1 MGRKSSSDSS
11 SDLGC
16 LGYVLI
22 GGIYLLYQLFRF
34 VSFLFGRIVELC
46 NAGMS
51 LLADGAQ
58 GVLNHLGGVVLGTLS
73 LLFIVFV
80 IIFAPRLFRAFDDFV
95 YYVQN
100 NILVCPKCHSV
111 LKRVGVKCPVCNV
124 VYDNLF
130 PMYGHFF
137 YMKCRQCGTKLA
149 TTRLF
154 GRTKY
159 ESYCMECR
167 SPLGVNASEGKV
179 VAIPIAG
186 GAASGKTT
194 FLMSS
199 LETLTYE
206 YPEKRKWHVSFPY
219 KDDAVFANRLKKY
232 FRKGERPDKTPAD
245 SIPDAFCIDY
255 ETGRFRESLH
265 LCVYDPAGEFFAGA
279 YDKLKAS
286 GYYDFMSGLIFIIDP
301 FSLPVL
307 KKHYQQSLRK
317 KGENFEAF
325 DVSDVDPTSC
335 VERLIHRFEGQEKSA
350 GSVEGIKVEGFKRHR
365 PPTHETLA
373 GVEEKNLQ
381 NRADTR
387 FHDVV
392 LKPLKEL
399 PCAIVITK
407 ADGYDLDRFIGEK
420 GVRAFREKHPQY
432 DDEEAMDIVCRY
444 WLRKWGGQNILGV
457 LGNKFGQTRCFAVS
471 ALGKTDKCGNYPYGF
486 QPYNMDA
493 PFNWILNISGRRGLN
508 KWGVLVF
515 LFWVAVA
522 IGAIAAIAVHLVSAD
537 SSVSVSKPSASFGE
551 IDPASRTSK
560 PSPVSAPSAP
570 EPDDSVARNQFRY
583 LCYEV
588 YDKSAEAVGFD
599 RDAVLSSIDSAG
611 SSSGFS
617 VRELDALKTAPTLEL
632 VVQIRKSGG
641 NIESARSQVNRV
653 EEAAQ
658 SALFDYFADESI
670 EDAAARNQRDN
681 VRDVAFKNY
690 ERCAQKVSFDR
701 ALVVQRVQ
709 YAALAAKLND
719 EALNVVGSGTLA
731 DFLSNWHKFDKAFR
745 AWETG
750 KTGED
755 VKRASEA
762 AEEARKEIKK
772 ILRAAEEDV
781 VYSK

>member
-1 MGRKSSSDSS
+1 M
-11 SDLGC
+11 L
-16 LGYVLI
+16 
-22 GGIYLLYQLFRF
+22 
-34 VSFLFGRIVELC
+34 
-46 NAGMS
+46 
-51 LLADGAQ
+51 
-58 GVLNHLGGVVLGTLS
+58 VVLAILVVVVFFPA
-73 LLFIVFV
+73 LL
-80 IIFAPRLFRAFDDFV
+80 RWTDDIV

-100 NILVCPKCHSV
+100 NILVCPRCHSV
-111 LKRVGVKCPVCNV
+111 LKRVNVKCPGCNNV
-124 VYDNLF
+124 FANLY
-130 PMYGHFF
+130 PTYRHPL
-137 YMKCRQCGTKLA
+137 YMKCFACGSRLA

-154 GRTKY
+154 GRTNY
-159 ESYCMECR
+159 ESFCPNCMA
-167 SPLGVNASEGKV
+167 PLGLNASEGKV
-179 VAIPIAG
+179 VAFPIAG

-199 LETLTYE
+199 LDALTYDL
-206 YPEKRKWHVSFPY
+206 PNGRKWKASFPY
-219 KDDAVFANRLKKY
+219 KNDELFARRLNKLFKN
-232 FRKGERPDKTPAD
+232 GELPNKTNERVPQ
-245 SIPDAFCIDY
+245 AFCLDY
-255 ETGRFRESLH
+255 KTGLLRENLH
-265 LCVYDPAGEFFAGA
+265 LCIYDPSGETFAQD
-279 YDKLKAS
+279 YDYLEKQ
-286 GYYDFMSGLIFIIDP
+286 GYYDFMSGLIFIVDP
-301 FSLPVL
+301 FSFPKLRDKY
-307 KKHYQQSLRK
+307 KKALEK
-317 KGENFEAF
+317 EGENLEFSE
-325 DVSDVDPTSC
+325 VDPTLC
-335 VERLIHRFEGQEKSA
+335 LERLLHRLDEYGKPKRIDESA
-350 GSVEGIKVEGFKRHR
+350 ASNDAVYQD
-365 PPTHETLA
+365 LS
-373 GVEEKNLQ
+373 
-381 NRADTR
+381 
-387 FHDVV
+387 

-407 ADGYDLDRFIGEK
+407 LDAFDLDKYIGDE
-420 GVRAFREKHPQY
+420 GVRKFREKNPQY
-432 DDEEAMDIVCRY
+432 DEDEATDILCRY
-444 WLRKWGGQNILGV
+444 WLKRWGGHNILGN
-457 LGNKFGQTRCFAVS
+457 LDSIFGQTRCFAVS
-471 ALGKTDKCGNYPYGF
+471 SLGERDPYYGYATGF
-486 QPYNMDA
+486 KPRHMDA
-493 PFNWILNISGRRGLN
+493 PFRWLLKTAGTRGMN
-508 KWGVLVF
+508 KWGVLLF
-515 LFWVAVA
+515 LFGVALAVSA
-522 IGAIAAIAVHLVSAD
+522 IGAGTYKLVKAE
-537 SSVSVSKPSASFGE
+537 SASRNE
-551 IDPASRTSK
+551 TVAPA
-560 PSPVSAPSAP
+560 PAPSAP

-617 VRELDALKTAPTLEL
+617 VREFDALETASTLEL

-719 EALNVVGSGTLA
+719 EALNVVGAGTLA

-762 AEEARKEIKK
+762 AGEARKEIQK